1 MTTATLQEAPVEA
14 QTESTTKLTRAE
26 RKYRA
31 AVWAAVEDGVDV
43 SETIRDAAERLQSDI
58 DADVQTYRDRIE
70 ALRVISEDVP
80 IVEAEVEKIA
90 KAARQERSFGTRPVT
105 DFQTVN
111 QLFLALREVGWQA
124 DPHYVSPTE
133 RAAREKRSD
142 AERMRSRAIERLAS
156 TADFANTQAEIAIRG
171 RATGLNNRL
180 ASLRETL
187 LLPGLIRQQVE
198 LLAGIAAGRV
208 LTPHGHS
215 PKTFLAAERRR
226 LAEMRA
232 RLPEVEKAE
241 RGIPETEAELRELAG
256 KREAL
261 EAERLTPKCMRWSG
275 VDD

>member
-1 MTTATLQEAPVEA
+1 M
-14 QTESTTKLTRAE
+14 
-26 RKYRA
+26 
-31 AVWAAVEDGVDV
+31 
-43 SETIRDAAERLQSDI
+43 
-58 DADVQTYRDRIE
+58 
-70 ALRVISEDVP
+70 
-80 IVEAEVEKIA
+80 
-90 KAARQERSFGTRPVT
+90 
-105 DFQTVN
+105 
-111 QLFLALREVGWQA
+111 
-124 DPHYVSPTE
+124 
-133 RAAREKRSD
+133 
-142 AERMRSRAIERLAS
+142 
-156 TADFANTQAEIAIRG
+156 
-171 RATGLNNRL
+171 NNRL
-180 ASLRETL
+180 SSLRETL